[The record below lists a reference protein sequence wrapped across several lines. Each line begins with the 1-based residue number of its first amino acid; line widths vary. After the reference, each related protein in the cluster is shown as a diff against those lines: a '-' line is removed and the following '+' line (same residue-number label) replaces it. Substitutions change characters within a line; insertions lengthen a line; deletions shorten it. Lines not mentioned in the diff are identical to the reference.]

1 MVDEMALLVADIYEA
16 AGELRRSGE
25 AIAAA
30 EGQTQARWQVL
41 SVASEE
47 ALSVPRAARRLG
59 VARQSVQRIA
69 NELVSEG
76 LAEFQSNPDHR
87 SSPLLA
93 LTPTG
98 HRTLNAITTRAQS
111 SHQTLAA
118 DISLDDIVTAR
129 AFLRRLTTEVRRR
142 EQNRAAEAAGGVHGD

>member
-1 MVDEMALLVADIYEA
+1 MADDMALLVADIYEA
-16 AGELRRSGE
+16 AGALRKSGE
-25 AIAAA
+25 AVAGA

-41 SVASEE
+41 SVVSEE

-69 NELVSEG
+69 NELVHDG
-76 LAEFQSNPDHR
+76 LARFQPNPDHR

-98 HRTLNAITTRAQS
+98 HRTLDAITIRAQAAN
-111 SHQTLAA
+111 QALTADIPAA
-118 DISLDDIVTAR
+118 DIAAAR
-129 AFLRRLTTEVRRR
+129 ALLRHLTTEIRRH
-142 EQNRAAEAAGGVHGD
+142 EENG